1 MGLNHRPADYES
13 AALPLSYAGMRK
25 VRDSGERAQCNHS
38 PLFCQ
43 EILSEKILA
52 TLLNFRYILMQIMTS
67 PEPDFRQPI
76 EPLFLSRAKEQNLK
90 LRIGQMNK
98 LEHEGFISDIGRYE
112 INIDV
117 NGTVITLL
125 KQEISHLTANSPVIP
140 AESDPADQPASSAPN
155 AEPASSGKPNIQQE
169 FLDKAIKERQLL
181 TFFLL
186 NGQRVKA
193 GIEAFDNFTI
203 LLRDGDKQHLYYKH
217 AISTINR

>member
-1 MGLNHRPADYES
+1 
-13 AALPLSYAGMRK
+13 
-25 VRDSGERAQCNHS
+25 
-38 PLFCQ
+38 
-43 EILSEKILA
+43 
-52 TLLNFRYILMQIMTS
+52 MTS
-67 PEPDFRQPI
+67 PAADLRQPI

-112 INIDV
+112 INLDV
-117 NGTVITLL
+117 NGSIITLL
-125 KQEISHLTANSPVIP
+125 KQEISHLTANSRVIP
-140 AESDPADQPASSAPN
+140 SESVPADQAAPSSPN
-155 AEPASSGKPNIQQE
+155 AEPAPPGKPNIQQE
-169 FLDKAIKERQLL
+169 FLDKAIKEHQTL

-186 NGQRVKA
+186 NGQRIRA